1 MTMTFIDEF
10 LTGKEITMT
19 FIDEFLTGKEIDECM
34 VGEDDVP
41 CDLEQKCQTT
51 QSLNK

>member
-1 MTMTFIDEF
+1 MIP
-10 LTGKEITMT
+10 KE
-19 FIDEFLTGKEIDECM
+19 EYEICKDCPYYFGEINECM

-51 QSLNK
+51 RSLEKK